1 MKIFIIARGYPSKQ
15 DPTWGCFEK
24 DQAEA
29 LSLLGHQVTILSVD
43 TRFRCYWRKLGVQ
56 FGVHDN
62 IATFNIFLL
71 PYALLFFLPQKIKNW
86 FYAWQLEI
94 IYKRAILRNGTPDV
108 IYSHYLQNT
117 LKSIPLRQK
126 YNIPIVAMEHWSQM
140 AYTPIPRN
148 TISLA
153 KHVYA
158 SIDQLLTVSS
168 ALKENILRQIGV
180 DSIIVPNMV
189 GNEFHYTEQNNNK
202 HKTIHL
208 VTTGRLIPEKNF
220 NMLIQAIANI
230 TTLPLELSIIGNGAE
245 KDRLQKLTKKLH
257 IEDQV
262 HLLGHKSKKE
272 IVTLLQAS
280 DIFVLPSQSETFG
293 VAYIEALACGLPII
307 ATDCGGPRDIVTNNN
322 GILIPT
328 NNQQALEQAI
338 IQMSNNLYSYNKQ
351 AIAKDCQ
358 NRFSAHNVAEL
369 ITQIFEKIIKA
380 NS

>member
-1 MKIFIIARGYPSKQ
+1 MRIFIIARGYPSKQ

-43 TRFRCYWRKLGVQ
+43 TRFRFYWRKLGVQ
-56 FGVHDN
+56 CSVHNN
-62 IATFNIFLL
+62 IATFNIFLM
-71 PYALLFFLPQKIKNW
+71 PQAMLFFLPKKIKNW

-117 LKSIPLRQK
+117 LKAIPLREK

-140 AYTPIPRN
+140 AYTPIPKS

-153 KHVYA
+153 KRAYA

-180 DSIIVPNMV
+180 DSIVVPNMV
-189 GNEFHYTEQNNNK
+189 GKEFHYTEQNNNK
-202 HKTIHL
+202 HNTIHL
-208 VTTGRLIPEKNF
+208 VTTGRLIPGKHF
-220 NMLIQAIANI
+220 DMLIQAIANI
-230 TTLPLELSIIGNGAE
+230 TTLPLELSIIGNGSE

-257 IEDQV
+257 LEEQV

-272 IVTLLQAS
+272 IVTCLQSS

-307 ATDCGGPRDIVTNNN
+307 ATDCGGPRDIVTSSN
-322 GILIPT
+322 GLLIPI
-328 NNQQALEQAI
+328 NDQHALEQAI
-338 IQMSNNLYSYNKQ
+338 IQMSNNLCSYDNK
-351 AIAKDCQ
+351 AIAEDCQ
-358 NRFSAHNVAEL
+358 NRFSSNNIAKL
-369 ITQIFEKIIKA
+369 ITQILEQTVKA
-380 NS
+380 KS